1 MTILLTNI
9 EARYTQYG
17 HIFAL
22 SASVSNTEEA
32 KRKIDVTAKI
42 TLENPP
48 PPAPPAPAPLATA
61 KGEQLGIELKE
72 LETQV
77 LDIVLNPPFQI
88 KDEMQTVWQV
98 IIVEKRK

>member
-32 KRKIDVTAKI
+32 KRKFDVTVKI

-48 PPAPPAPAPLATA
+48 PAYASLATA
-61 KGEQLGIELKE
+61 NGEQLGIELKE
-72 LETQV
+72 LETKV

-88 KDEMQTVWQV
+88 QDEKQTVWQV
-98 IIVEKRK
+98 TVVEKRR